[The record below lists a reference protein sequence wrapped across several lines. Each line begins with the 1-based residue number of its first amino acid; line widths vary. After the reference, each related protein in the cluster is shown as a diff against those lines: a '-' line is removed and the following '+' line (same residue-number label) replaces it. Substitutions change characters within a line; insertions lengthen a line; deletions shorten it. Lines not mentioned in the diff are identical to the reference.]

1 MFPEWIST
9 MVSVGIGGFLWRY
22 IAHKERRADERSDRM
37 EAKTE
42 ERFDRMEAKT
52 DRLESKT
59 EERFNRLDDRIE
71 GLTREVVA
79 NGRAI
84 ARIEG
89 RHEGHP
95 LAVAE

>member
-1 MFPEWIST
+1 

-22 IAHKERRADERSDRM
+22 IAHKERRADERSDRL
-37 EAKTE
+37 ESKTE

>member
-1 MFPEWIST
+1 

-22 IAHKERRADERSDRM
+22 MAHKERRADERFDRM
-37 EAKTE
+37 ETKTDY
-42 ERFDRMEAKT
+42 RFDRME
-52 DRLESKT
+52 
-59 EERFNRLDDRIE
+59 DRIE
-71 GLTREVVA
+71 GLTREAAA

-89 RHEGHP
+89 RLEGHP

>member
-1 MFPEWIST
+1 

-22 IAHKERRADERSDRM
+22 IARNEKRAD
-37 EAKTE
+37 
-42 ERFDRMEAKT
+42 ERFDRMETKADERFDKT
-52 DRLESKT
+52 DR
-59 EERFNRLDDRIE
+59 RFDRMDDRIDD
-71 GLTREVVA
+71 LTREVVA

-95 LAVAE
+95 VAVAE

>member
-1 MFPEWIST
+1 MDKHH
-9 MVSVGIGGFLWRY
+9 G
-22 IAHKERRADERSDRM
+22 ERRDRRVPLALYGAQREAGRRTLRPDGDQADY
-37 EAKTE
+37 
-42 ERFDRMEAKT
+42 RFDRME
-52 DRLESKT
+52 
-59 EERFNRLDDRIE
+59 DRID

-89 RHEGHP
+89 RLEGHP